1 MYFDVVVAQSTKL
14 IRDPQSVKLTHEQA
28 LAAESLLAFDVSA
41 ATNFQNLC
49 SLGSDL
55 LLILYHSLLLLLLH
69 IICCI

>member
-1 MYFDVVVAQSTKL
+1 MVVAQSTKL
-14 IRDPQSVKLTHEQA
+14 IRDPQRDKLTNEQA

-41 ATNFQNLC
+41 ATDFQNLS

-55 LLILYHSLLLLLLH
+55 LSLILYHSLSLLLLY

>member
-1 MYFDVVVAQSTKL
+1 MWFVAQSTKL

-41 ATNFQNLC
+41 ATNVQNLC